1 MTFCLFSWTCCF
13 EIHSVTIRSGSC
25 RTYCR
30 TWWYFVFYLNHWGPQ
45 QPVKNQD
52 TSSLFEREG
61 WLDQCAVK
69 NDISTTVSFSSLSPF
84 VSCVPLRVTMWR
96 PLLSTDRL
104 TIKNL
109 PSFIPLSSS
118 ISFYRLLNLNSF
130 LPSIPPSH
138 ALHASSLPF
147 YFCFLHLRFL
157 SLPPPLPLPLYIFP
171 CYTEPVCLFHPHH
184 QPSVIWSVKLMAL
197 FPSYRHGDESCR

>member
-25 RTYCR
+25 RTYCW

-69 NDISTTVSFSSLSPF
+69 NDISTTVSFSSLSPPSCHVFLF
-84 VSCVPLRVTMWR
+84 VWRCDVLSWVQTDWQLKTSR
-96 PLLSTDRL
+96 PLFLCL
-104 TIKNL
+104 L
-109 PSFIPLSSS
+109 LFHFIASS
-118 ISFYRLLNLNSF
+118 ISIPFF
-130 LPSIPPSH
+130 PPSL
-138 ALHASSLPF
+138 LHMLSMP
-147 YFCFLHLRFL
+147 LRFL
-157 SLPPPLPLPLYIFP
+157 SISASFISDSSVSLHLSHSLFTFFRATRSLSVSFTPITSPLSSD
-171 CYTEPVCLFHPHH
+171 
-184 QPSVIWSVKLMAL
+184 Q
-197 FPSYRHGDESCR
+197 